1 MSSQARHDVYRR
13 RELLRLRR
21 SLNRIQDEA
30 LLLRRDIAAKRLR
43 QRKYSPDQPRVPAGN
58 ADGGQWTS
66 GGGGG
71 GSGRGFGGSMAEFG
85 AGFGE
90 ALGLGEDMGGGL
102 FVDPTDEASWSSFS
116 EGWSADGSVFER
128 DIVNRDG
135 STIQSEYAASREA
148 GFDERQ
154 TVRLESGEKV
164 SFETT
169 DHVQTIRYGGTD
181 GEVVSRSIWTPSGPE
196 LDATVQP
203 VLLRPLQQGVGA
215 AGAILFGWESQRN
228 GLDGR
233 QAVMGFNAWQFNPE
247 TGAAGRP
254 QLGYIGRL
262 SDEEVER
269 ACLRWPDVKSFADR
283 AANAAGSK
291 DLHPSGAVYGTSVH
305 SRFKIYVEDAHDPF
319 FRAERSF
326 SKERLE
332 ATSDAESR
340 YGYPGSIRV
349 DAYEFRPDGTLCVY
363 DLKTG
368 VTGLSDRRAEI
379 LARAASLGFSPIRR
393 VIVTE
398 VRPRP

>member
-1 MSSQARHDVYRR
+1 MSAQDRYDAYRR

-21 SLNRIQDEA
+21 SLNRIQDEV
-30 LLLRRDIAAKRLR
+30 LLLRRDIAAG
-43 QRKYSPDQPRVPAGN
+43 KYAHKYNPDQPRVPAGSSG
-58 ADGGQWTS
+58 GGQWTS

-71 GSGRGFGGSMAEFG
+71 LGFGGGLGDLGM
-85 AGFGE
+85 GFGE
-90 ALGLGEDMGGGL
+90 SLGLGEDMGGGL
-102 FVDPTDEASWSSFS
+102 FVDPTGVASWSSFS
-116 EGWSADGSVFER
+116 EGWSEDRAVFER

-154 TVRLESGEKV
+154 TVRLASGEKV

-169 DHVQTIRYGGTD
+169 DRMQTIRYGD
-181 GEVVSRSIWTPSGPE
+181 EVVSRSLWTPSGPE

-203 VLLRPLQQGVGA
+203 VLLGPLRTGVGA

-228 GLDGR
+228 GRDGQ

-283 AANAAGSK
+283 AANAAGSV
-291 DLHPSGAVYGTSVH
+291 DLYPSAAVYGTNVH
-305 SRFKIYVEDAHDPF
+305 TRFKVYVQDAHDPLF
-319 FRAERSF
+319 KAERSF
-326 SKERLE
+326 WKE
-332 ATSDAESR
+332 ADESR
-340 YGYPGSIRV
+340 DSERIRYGAQGTIRV

-368 VTGLSDRRAEI
+368 SAGLSDRRAEI
-379 LARAASLGFSPIRR
+379 LARAASLGFKPIRR
-393 VIVTE
+393 VVVTE
-398 VRPRP
+398 VRPRS